1 MYTNAVNSLQFA
13 KAADTYKNIQ
23 CIIKEA
29 AEYLSKDTQCV
40 IISIVIPDS
49 FYKGS
54 GHNIKI
60 HQAHTFA
67 LSVNKNLL
75 TVYDINFDTLYKG
88 REKYLDN
95 YKLVIDSLTK
105 DRELRFFSLTYARQN
120 NFKSTM
126 HNADNECV
134 CFIYIKELEEKNAI
148 R

>member
-1 MYTNAVNSLQFA
+1 M
-13 KAADTYKNIQ
+13 
-23 CIIKEA
+23 
-29 AEYLSKDTQCV
+29 
-40 IISIVIPDS
+40 
-49 FYKGS
+49 
-54 GHNIKI
+54 
-60 HQAHTFA
+60 
-67 LSVNKNLL
+67 L

-126 HNADNECV
+126 PNADNEGV